1 MKVMS
6 YNVSWCKQEKIDWL
20 VSHEDIDAFVI
31 PECGNEENI
40 MIPKGFQFFW
50 MGEYA
55 TKGLGVM
62 TRDNLKC
69 KLAPWYNEKLRYALP
84 IIVDEKYL
92 LLAIWPTKL
101 AKSDSYI
108 NICLS
113 ILEEYKDPITN
124 YPTIIIGDY
133 NIISKKKESAPIFNW
148 MQEHNLKS
156 AHHLTSKED
165 FGKEKQ
171 PTYYHQYKE
180 TAPFFIDYA
189 FTNARVKDYK
199 LYTWDESQRMSDHV
213 PLMVEI

>member
-1 MKVMS
+1 MA

-20 VSHEDIDAFVI
+20 VSHEDVDAFII

-55 TKGLGVM
+55 TKGLGVI
-62 TRDNLKC
+62 TRDGMKSE
-69 KLAPWYNEKLRYALP
+69 LASWYNANLRYALP
-84 IIVDEKYL
+84 IIVEEKYL

-101 AKSDSYI
+101 TKSESYI
-108 NICLS
+108 DICLA
-113 ILEEYKDPITN
+113 ILDEYKDKITK

-133 NIISKKKESAPIFNW
+133 NIISNKKESEPIFDW
-148 MQEHNLKS
+148 MKTHHLHS
-156 AHHLTSKED
+156 AHHLFRDEKI
-165 FGKEKQ
+165 GKESQ

-180 TAPFFIDYA
+180 TAPFFLDYA
-189 FTNARVKDYK
+189 FTNQEVKNYK
-199 LYTWDESQRMSDHV
+199 LFSWDESQRMSDHV